1 MVVVCMKYEER
12 ISIEVFYMCEKG
24 YTIRQIGKT
33 LNISKSTVYNDLT
46 EKLKEYSIRDYLR
59 VRQVLDLHRNERH
72 IKGGEATRLKYLAL
86 KS

>member
-1 MVVVCMKYEER
+1 MGVVCMKYEER
-12 ISIEVFYMCEKG
+12 ISIEVYYMCEKD

-33 LNISKSTVYNDLT
+33 LNIGKSTVYKDLT
-46 EKLKEYSIRDYLR
+46 EKLKEYSLRDYLR